1 MHISVD
7 FPFADLLVQAQNEK
21 KGVTLHMRSG
31 EKFQGRVDGV
41 SPHNVILAELVGREF
56 YSAVV
61 KIDDISAIE
70 IRARDS

>member
-7 FPFADLLVQAQNEK
+7 NPFADTLVQAQNEN

-31 EKFQGRVDGV
+31 EKFQGRIEGV
-41 SPHNVILAELVGREF
+41 SPHNVIVTELVGREF

-70 IRARDS
+70 VRVRDR